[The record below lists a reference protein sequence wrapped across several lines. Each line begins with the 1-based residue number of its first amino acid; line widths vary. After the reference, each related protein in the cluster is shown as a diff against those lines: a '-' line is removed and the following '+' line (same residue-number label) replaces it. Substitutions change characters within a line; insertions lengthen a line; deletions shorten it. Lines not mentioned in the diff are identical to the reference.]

1 MNLHSV
7 LHNVKTAAVLIVH
20 LLFYTHKRKRGLK
33 VRNSF
38 KTHDRDGHY
47 VLTPTTSIFYQCS
60 GFLHLFHI
68 FLQAVRYPNI
78 PGVIGFTVGAFGFF
92 GFGLYPIALELGVE
106 ITYPVA
112 EATSTAFII
121 ISG

>member
-7 LHNVKTAAVLIVH
+7 LHNVKTAAVLKVRLI
-20 LLFYTHKRKRGLK
+20 FYIHKRKRDLK
-33 VRNSF
+33 VWNLF
-38 KTHDRDGHY
+38 KRHDRDGHY
-47 VLTPTTSIFYQCS
+47 VLTPATSVFYQCNE
-60 GFLHLFHI
+60 FLHLFHI

-78 PGVIGFTVGAFGFF
+78 PGVIGITVGAFGFF

-106 ITYPVA
+106 VTYPVA